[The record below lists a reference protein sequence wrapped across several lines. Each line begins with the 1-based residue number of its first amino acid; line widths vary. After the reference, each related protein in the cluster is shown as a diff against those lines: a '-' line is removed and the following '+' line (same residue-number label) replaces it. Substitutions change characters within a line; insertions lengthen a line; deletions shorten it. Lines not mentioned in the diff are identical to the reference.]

1 MANILSVIDNALW
14 QHDLSTLPAW
24 QATGIR
30 LLRIFQ
36 AIIRDLKGGL
46 LTLRAMSLVYTT
58 LLSLVPLLAVSF
70 SVLKGFGVHN
80 QIEPL
85 LLNMLSPLGSQGA
98 EITTYI
104 IGFVDN
110 IKVGVLGLLG
120 LALLLYTVVS
130 LIQKIEKAFNFTWRI
145 STYRN
150 LAQRFS
156 DYLSVIMVGPVL
168 IFTAMGI
175 TAAISNSDILN
186 SLTAIA
192 PLGYL
197 ITVIG
202 KLIPYALVIAAF
214 TFIYILV
221 PNTRVHFKS
230 ALVGGIIS
238 GILWETTGWLFA
250 SFVATSS
257 NYTAVYSGFAILMI
271 FMIWLYLSWLIL
283 LTGASIAFYHQH
295 PQWVANRQQVLQMSC
310 RLREKTALVA
320 MYKIAKSFH
329 ENTAAWDHERLAMEI
344 DIASEALAMVIN
356 ALLNAGLVTMG
367 GKDGM
372 CYIPAHSLEHIAV
385 KTVLDTVR
393 TAEETPYLSPETIN
407 SDTAIEKLISDL
419 DDAALQTLNQM
430 TLRDLIT
437 RTKT

>member
-1 MANILSVIDNALW
+1 MANIIASIDELLW
-14 QHDLSTLPAW
+14 ERDLATMPAW
-24 QATGIR
+24 QASGIR

-36 AIIRDLKGGL
+36 AVIRDLKGGL

-80 QIEPL
+80 QIEPVL
-85 LLNMLSPLGSQGA
+85 LKMLAPLGSQGV

-110 IKVGVLGLLG
+110 IKVGVLGFLG

-130 LIQKIEKAFNFTWRI
+130 LIQKIERAFNFTWRI
-145 STYRN
+145 TTYRN

-168 IFTAMGI
+168 IFSAMGI
-175 TAAISNSDILN
+175 TAAVSNSDILT

-197 ITVIG
+197 IAFIG
-202 KLIPYALVIAAF
+202 KLLPYVLVITAF

-221 PNTRVHFKS
+221 PNTRVKFKS

-238 GILWETTGWLFA
+238 GVLWETTGWLFA
-250 SFVATSS
+250 SFIATSS

-283 LTGASIAFYHQH
+283 LTGASIAFYHQN
-295 PQWVANRQQVLQMSC
+295 PQRVANRQQVLQMSC
-310 RLREKTALVA
+310 RLREKTALMA

-329 ENTAAWDHERLAMEI
+329 TDTPAWNHERLAIEI
-344 DIASEALAMVIN
+344 DIAAEALAMVIDS
-356 ALLNAGLVTMG
+356 LLNAGLITMG
-367 GKDGM
+367 GKDGL
-372 CYIPAHSLEHIAV
+372 CYLPAHSLENISV

-393 TAEETPYLSPETIN
+393 AAEETPYLSPKSLN
-407 SDTAIEKLISDL
+407 SGAVIEKLIEDL
-419 DDAALQTLNQM
+419 DAATLQTLDNIS
-430 TLRDLIT
+430 LRDLIT
-437 RTKT
+437 RT